1 MSPQRCQWPADDPA
15 MIAYHDD
22 DWGTPTVDTRKLFEA
37 LTLESAQSGLSWRT
51 ILNKREGYRDAFQ
64 HWDIDSIA
72 EFGEA
77 DIDALVQNPEIVRH
91 RRKIESTVA
100 NARAV
105 LNLHRQGLN
114 LADIVWAYVDGEG
127 KPLSRELKRRGFRFV
142 GPTTCTSFMESVGIV
157 NHHELDCFR
166 YEAVERLRDTLL
178 RERSSA

>member
-1 MSPQRCQWPADDPA
+1 MPQRCSWPGDDPA
-15 MIAYHDD
+15 MIVYHDD
-22 DWGTPTVDTRKLFEA
+22 EWGSPTTETRKLFEA

-64 HWDIDSIA
+64 HWEIERIA
-72 EFGEA
+72 AFTEVEV
-77 DIDALVQNPEIVRH
+77 DALVGNPEIVRH
-91 RRKIESTVA
+91 RGKIESTVA
-100 NARAV
+100 NAQAV
-105 LNLHRQGLN
+105 LNLRRQGLA

-127 KPLSRELKRRGFRFV
+127 KLLSRELKRRGFRFV

>member
-1 MSPQRCQWPADDPA
+1 MPQRCNWPGDDPE

-22 DWGTPTVDTRKLFEA
+22 EWGSPTADTRTLFEA

-51 ILNKREGYRDAFQ
+51 ILNKREGYRRAFQ
-64 HWDIDSIA
+64 DWEIERIA
-72 EFGEA
+72 AFTKAEVDE
-77 DIDALVQNPEIVRH
+77 LVGNPEIVRH
-91 RRKIESTVA
+91 RGKIESTVV
-100 NARAV
+100 NAQAV
-105 LNLHRQGLN
+105 LNLRRQGLA

-127 KPLSRELKRRGFRFV
+127 KLLSRELKRRGFRFV

-178 RERSSA
+178 KERSSA